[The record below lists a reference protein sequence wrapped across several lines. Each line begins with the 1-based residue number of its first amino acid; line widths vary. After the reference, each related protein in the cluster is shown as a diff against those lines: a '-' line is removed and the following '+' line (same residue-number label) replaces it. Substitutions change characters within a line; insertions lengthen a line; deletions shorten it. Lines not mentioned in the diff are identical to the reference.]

1 MVIFI
6 YNRLSMVFL
15 MEKNIET
22 NKEISDGTSK
32 SNSDEIKDTK
42 VVNTNNTNQSN
53 DKSQNN
59 SPLIND
65 IKNEKDIPS
74 KTILKTKKELPISG
88 STKKRAINFS
98 NPIKIPPKSKWNN

>member
-53 DKSQNN
+53 YKSQNN
-59 SPLIND
+59 SPLKND

-74 KTILKTKKELPISG
+74 KTILKTKKELHYVI
-88 STKKRAINFS
+88 IFF
-98 NPIKIPPKSKWNN
+98 